1 MLPREIAT
9 LNELPSH
16 RLAIVMRN
24 GDVREIV
31 VHVRIF
37 SLPQKTCVLK
47 PYGCGR
53 TCRFCHMRCGACG
66 DEFCPDRLS
75 TTPVLRC
82 SLAHSD
88 QSLTRITDRSVLSIL
103 DLLP

>member
-1 MLPREIAT
+1 MLPGEIPT

-31 VHVRIF
+31 VHVRIL
-37 SLPQKTCVLK
+37 SLPQKTCILK

-53 TCRFCHMRCGACG
+53 TCRLCYVGRRACG
-66 DEFCPDRLS
+66 DEFRSDRFS

-82 SLAHSD
+82 SFAYGD
-88 QSLTRITDRSVLSIL
+88 QSLTRITDRPVFGI
-103 DLLP
+103 